1 MFYIIKGNQLGGR
14 TMGFRFRKSIKI
26 APGIKLNIGKKG
38 VSVSIGKRGA
48 NVTLGKT
55 GVRTTVGAPGTG
67 MSYTK
72 HRPFK
77 KKR

>member
-1 MFYIIKGNQLGGR
+1 
-14 TMGFRFRKSIKI
+14 MGFRFRKSIKI
-26 APGIKLNIGKKG
+26 TPGIKLNIGKKG